1 MSLSAAR
8 GKLLEAHQVVQ
19 SRWTDVRN
27 GWNDQ
32 VGRQFEADH
41 WVEIAPAVE
50 AALRAIDRLSVVV
63 TQMRHECE

>member
-8 GKLLEAHQVVQ
+8 GKLHEANQVAQ
-19 SRWTDVRN
+19 IHWNDTRD

-32 VGRQFEADH
+32 AGRQFEADY
-41 WVEIAPAVE
+41 WAPVAPAVE
-50 AALRAIDRLSVVV
+50 SALRALDRLAIVV

>member
-1 MSLSAAR
+1 MSLPAAR
-8 GKLLEAHQVVQ
+8 GKLHDAHQVAQ
-19 SRWTDVRN
+19 ARWTETRN

-41 WVEIAPAVE
+41 WTEIAPAVE
-50 AALRAIDRLSVVV
+50 AALRAIDRLTIVV